1 MFENIIQNNGFNI
14 AFSGIIVVFGGLIL
28 IAITIHLF
36 NKVFERLRRNAE
48 TEFINTEKTAAI
60 IPKKA
65 LAIPEDELAAIA
77 VAIECYR
84 KIHFETLQS
93 EITFKRG
100 EPQSVWKSGHRYGQR
115 LSTLRKQ

>member
-14 AFSGIIVVFGGLIL
+14 AFSGIIVVFAGLIL
-28 IAITIHLF
+28 IANTIHLF
-36 NKVFERLRRNAE
+36 NKVFKGLHRNAE

-60 IPKKA
+60 VPKKS
-65 LAIPEDELAAIA
+65 LAIPEDELAAIT